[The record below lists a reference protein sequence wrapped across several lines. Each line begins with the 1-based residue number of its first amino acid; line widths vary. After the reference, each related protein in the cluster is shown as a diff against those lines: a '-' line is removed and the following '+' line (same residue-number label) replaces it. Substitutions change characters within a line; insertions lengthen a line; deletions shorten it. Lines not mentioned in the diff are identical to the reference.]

1 MNKKKT
7 VTIILYIIV
16 FCIFILSVIGFIG
29 KNTDMGIQCLGIA
42 SFLLLMGINLIN
54 IVSKLIE
61 KKNQKETD

>member
-1 MNKKKT
+1 
-7 VTIILYIIV
+7 
-16 FCIFILSVIGFIG
+16 
-29 KNTDMGIQCLGIA
+29 MGIQCLGIA